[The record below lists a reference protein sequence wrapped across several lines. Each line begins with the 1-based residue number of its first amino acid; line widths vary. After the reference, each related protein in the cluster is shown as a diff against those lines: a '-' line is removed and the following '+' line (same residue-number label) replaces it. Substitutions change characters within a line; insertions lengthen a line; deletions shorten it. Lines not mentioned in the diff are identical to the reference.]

1 MRQRKKMEIVDAID
15 LFHQYILVEK
25 GLSKQTWISYLEDI
39 QAFFTY
45 FSNKKTTDDLSET
58 DLYEF
63 LKYELALG
71 KTVSTALRRL
81 SSTRGFYVFLKKEG
95 YYTGSIPDIE
105 TPKKPKHLPNC
116 LSEEEVDKLLAAPD
130 LTSPSG
136 IRDKAMLETMYSSG
150 LRVTE
155 LLKLEKGQVN
165 LNKGVV
171 IVFGKG
177 AKERKV
183 PLSDYAVEYIK
194 KYLSEVRNKSENK
207 GSKYLFLNKKGE
219 PISRV
224 YFFRQVRKY
233 SELAGIT
240 TQVSPHTLRHSF
252 ATHLLNHGAQLRIVQ
267 SMLGHTN
274 IATTQIYTH
283 VSSEK
288 LKADYDKIMKG
299 EDDNE

>member
-1 MRQRKKMEIVDAID
+1 MEITDAID
-15 LFHQYILVEK
+15 LFHQYVLVEK
-25 GLSKQTWISYLEDI
+25 GLSPQTWISYLEDLES
-39 QAFFTY
+39 FFAY
-45 FSNKKTTDDLSET
+45 YSEKKSTDDLLET

-63 LKYELALG
+63 LKYELSLG
-71 KTVSTALRRL
+71 RSVSTALRKL

-95 YYTGSIPDIE
+95 HYKGAIPDIE

-116 LSEEEVDKLLAAPD
+116 LSEEEVDKLLNAPD
-130 LTSPSG
+130 LSSLSG

-150 LRVTE
+150 LRVSE

-165 LNKGVV
+165 LTKGV
-171 IVFGKG
+171 ITVFGKG

-183 PLSDYAVEYIK
+183 PLSDYAIEYIR
-194 KYLSEVRNKSENK
+194 KYLNEVRNKSEYK
-207 GSKYLFLNKKGE
+207 GSKYLFLSKKGE

-224 YFFRQVRKY
+224 YFFKQVKKY
-233 SELAGIT
+233 SELAGIE

-267 SMLGHTN
+267 GMLGHTN

-283 VSSEK
+283 VSSDK
-288 LKADYDKIMKG
+288 LKSDYDKIMK
-299 EDDNE
+299 

>member
-1 MRQRKKMEIVDAID
+1 MEIVDAID
-15 LFHQYILVEK
+15 SFHQYILVEK
-25 GLSKQTWISYLEDI
+25 GLSPQTWVSYLEDL
-39 QAFFTY
+39 QSFFNY
-45 FSNKKTTDDLSET
+45 FQEKKTTEDLEET

-63 LKYELALG
+63 LKYELSLG
-71 KTVSTALRRL
+71 RTVSTALRKL
-81 SSTRGFYVFLKKEG
+81 SSTRGFFIFLKKEG

-116 LSEEEVDKLLAAPD
+116 LSEEEVERLLDAPD

-150 LRVTE
+150 LRVSE

-165 LNKGVV
+165 LTKGV
-171 IVFGKG
+171 ITVFGKG

-183 PLSDYAVEYIK
+183 PLSDYAIEYIK
-194 KYLSEVRNKSENK
+194 KYLNEVRNKSENK

-219 PISRV
+219 AISRV
-224 YFFRQVRKY
+224 YFFKQVKKY
-233 SELAGIT
+233 SELAGIE

-267 SMLGHTN
+267 CMLGHTN
-274 IATTQIYTH
+274 IATTQIYIH
-283 VSSEK
+283 VSSDK
-288 LKADYDKIMKG
+288 LKSDYDKIMK
-299 EDDNE
+299 